1 MRVRSYAF
9 VETHGFVMVC
19 TADIS
24 TPMNTVSYN
33 SVRPPTMRCRG
44 TQCVRLCPLWF
55 QIGFYEFFVQQ
66 VIAHAAS
73 VHLSAESDPR
83 SHAVLPPNYAL
94 IGRGAADAL
103 ALKLLKRL
111 NWCRSV

>member
-1 MRVRSYAF
+1 MRVGSYAF

-33 SVRPPTMRCRG
+33 SVRPSTMRCRG
-44 TQCVRLCPLWF
+44 TQCVRLRPLSC
-55 QIGFYEFFVQQ
+55 QIAFEFFVQQ